1 MRPSIIQ
8 LLPLLLAGHANGL
21 AHDTGVYGPS
31 LELVHQYY
39 DQFPT
44 GVAVSSTGRMF
55 SCYPLGLDA
64 NNTRYQVAE
73 LTDSTT
79 EVPYPSAEFNY
90 PPGGAV
96 NYSTSPATTV
106 NYANHLISVQSVV
119 IDSKDRLWILDTG
132 RANTANNTLLL
143 SSYGGPKLVG
153 VDLTTNKVF
162 KTILFPR
169 DAVYADSNETQY
181 PNDVRFDLRPDLPNT
196 SGQGIAYLTDS
207 SPEGRNGLIVVDLGT
222 GKAWRQ
228 LDGLAITKAESDF
241 RAFIWGDVVDVSTG
255 TDGIALSAD
264 GETLYFGVVSGRDI
278 YSIPTAVLRDDSAAG
293 RTKAVKSVSKIVQKG
308 VSDGYETDSEGR
320 IYVGSFESNAIN
332 VVYPGNASV
341 ETFVRDPRMGW
352 TDTMS
357 VVSLGGNGTEGRGY
371 LYFTENQLWRQEKER
386 PFALFRVGLPG
397 GAGKVVL

>member
-90 PPGGAV
+90 PPGGA
-96 NYSTSPATTV
+96 TTV

-169 DAVYADSNETQY
+169 DAVYADSY

-207 SPEGRNGLIVVDLGT
+207 SPEGRNGLIIVDLGT

-228 LDGLAITKAESDF
+228 LDGLAITKGESDF

-293 RTKAVKSVSKIVQKG
+293 RAKAVKSVSKVVQKG

-386 PFALFRVGLPG
+386 PFALFRVGLPW

>member
-90 PPGGAV
+90 PPGGA
-96 NYSTSPATTV
+96 TTV

-119 IDSKDRLWILDTG
+119 IDSNDRLWILDTG

-169 DAVYADSNETQY
+169 DAVYADSY
-181 PNDVRFDLRPDLPNT
+181 PNDVRFDLRPNLPNT

-293 RTKAVKSVSKIVQKG
+293 RAKAVKSVSKIVQKG

>member
-1 MRPSIIQ
+1 MHISIIT
-8 LLPLLLAGHANGL
+8 LLPLLVASHVNGL
-21 AHDTGVYGPS
+21 AHDSGVYGPS

-44 GVAVSSTGRMF
+44 GIAVSSTGRMF

-90 PPGGAV
+90 PPGGA
-96 NYSTSPATTV
+96 TTV
-106 NYANHLISVQSVV
+106 NYADHLISVQSVV
-119 IDSKDRLWILDTG
+119 VDAKDRLWILDTG
-132 RANTANNTLLL
+132 RATTANNTLLL

-153 VDLTTNKVF
+153 IDLATNKVF

-169 DAVYADSNETQY
+169 DAVYADSY
-181 PNDVRFDLRPDLPNT
+181 PNDVRFDLRPTLPNT
-196 SGQGIAYLTDS
+196 SGHGIAYLTDS

-228 LDGLAITKAESDF
+228 LDGLAITKAEPDF

-278 YSIPTAVLRDDSAAG
+278 YSVPTAVLRDDSSEG
-293 RTKAVKSVSKIVQKG
+293 RAKAVKSVTKIVQKG

-320 IYVGSFESNAIN
+320 IFVGSFESNAIN
-332 VVYPGNASV
+332 VVYPGNDSV

-357 VVSLGGNGTEGRGY
+357 VVSLGGNGTEERGY
-371 LYFTENQLWRQEKER
+371 LYFTENQLWRQERER
-386 PFALFRVGLPG
+386 PFALFRVELPG

>member
-90 PPGGAV
+90 PPGGA
-96 NYSTSPATTV
+96 TTV

-169 DAVYADSNETQY
+169 DAVYADSY

>member
-90 PPGGAV
+90 PPGGA
-96 NYSTSPATTV
+96 TTV

-169 DAVYADSNETQY
+169 DAVYADSY
-181 PNDVRFDLRPDLPNT
+181 PNDVRFDLRPNLPNT

-293 RTKAVKSVSKIVQKG
+293 RAKAVKSVSKIVQKG

-332 VVYPGNASV
+332 VVYPGNGSV

>member
-1 MRPSIIQ
+1 M
-8 LLPLLLAGHANGL
+8 
-21 AHDTGVYGPS
+21 
-31 LELVHQYY
+31 
-39 DQFPT
+39 
-44 GVAVSSTGRMF
+44 
-55 SCYPLGLDA
+55 
-64 NNTRYQVAE
+64 
-73 LTDSTT
+73 
-79 EVPYPSAEFNY
+79 
-90 PPGGAV
+90 
-96 NYSTSPATTV
+96 
-106 NYANHLISVQSVV
+106 
-119 IDSKDRLWILDTG
+119 
-132 RANTANNTLLL
+132 
-143 SSYGGPKLVG
+143 
-153 VDLTTNKVF
+153 
-162 KTILFPR
+162 
-169 DAVYADSNETQY
+169 
-181 PNDVRFDLRPDLPNT
+181 
-196 SGQGIAYLTDS
+196 
-207 SPEGRNGLIVVDLGT
+207 
-222 GKAWRQ
+222 
-228 LDGLAITKAESDF
+228 
-241 RAFIWGDVVDVSTG
+241 VDVSTG

>member
-169 DAVYADSNETQY
+169 DAVYADSY
-181 PNDVRFDLRPDLPNT
+181 PNDVRFDLRPNLPNT

-293 RTKAVKSVSKIVQKG
+293 RAKAVKSVSKIVQKG

-332 VVYPGNASV
+332 VVYPGNGSV

>member
-1 MRPSIIQ
+1 MRISIIP
-8 LLPLLLAGHANGL
+8 LLPFLVASHVNGL

-44 GVAVSSTGRMF
+44 GIAVSSTGRMF

-90 PPGGAV
+90 PPGGA
-96 NYSTSPATTV
+96 TTV
-106 NYANHLISVQSVV
+106 NYADHLISVQSVV
-119 IDSKDRLWILDTG
+119 VDAKDRLWILDTG
-132 RANTANNTLLL
+132 RATTANNTLLL

-153 VDLTTNKVF
+153 VDLATNKVF
-162 KTILFPR
+162 RTILFPR
-169 DAVYADSNETQY
+169 DAVYADSY
-181 PNDVRFDLRPDLPNT
+181 PNDVRFDLRPPLSNT
-196 SGQGIAYLTDS
+196 SSEGIAYLTDS

-228 LDGLAITKAESDF
+228 LDGLSITKAEPDF

-278 YSIPTAVLRDDSAAG
+278 YSVPTAVLRDISSEG
-293 RTKAVKSVSKIVQKG
+293 RAKAVKSVTKIVQKG
-308 VSDGYETDSEGR
+308 VSDGYETDSAGR

-332 VVYPGNASV
+332 VVYPGNGSV
-341 ETFVRDPRMGW
+341 ETFARDPRMGW

-357 VVSLGGNGTEGRGY
+357 VVSFGGNGTGERGY
-371 LYFTENQLWRQEKER
+371 LYFTENQLWRQERER
-386 PFALFRVGLPG
+386 PFALFRVELPG